1 MSPHLATASL
11 HPASPH
17 QIEAPRQT
25 HIHFIPK
32 GGWLSQSAHL
42 PCCFYYDSHL
52 SLPPSVICHHLTVE
66 TWGAMTLVFTVKGW
80 RDTYS
85 LLIPEGWHISLTAA
99 EGLLICW
106 RGSWPRRYGWITL
119 KKCLHVWALI
129 TSQTSDL
136 FLSQRTWEEIFLP
149 ERCSGVHK
157 KSPNVTKC

>member
-52 SLPPSVICHHLTVE
+52 PLPPSLICHHLTVK
-66 TWGAMTLVFTVKGW
+66 TRGAMTLVFTVKGW

-85 LLIPEGWHISLTAA
+85 LLHTRGLTYIANGSGGDIDVLA
-99 EGLLICW
+99 
-106 RGSWPRRYGWITL
+106 GSWPRRYGWITL

-136 FLSQRTWEEIFLP
+136 FLSQRRWDEIFLP
-149 ERCSGVHK
+149 QRRPGLHK